1 MDKVKVFMQ
10 VDMSEKDA
18 TLSLLMIKGLGSK
31 RFFRLKEAFGSAL
44 DVWRHASKKG
54 LKDLVPDSVANAIL
68 KGPDEKG
75 LKRLK
80 ETCKRKG
87 FWLLFYNDPDYP
99 PSLRHIHDPPAV
111 LFGAGNRKVLSSR
124 CVAIV
129 GSRKS
134 STYGQ
139 RICASIAKS
148 LSEAGLTIVSGLALG
163 IDACAHRAAVDSG
176 GLTIAVKGC
185 GLDVKY
191 PMRNAFLAEKIAEN
205 GAVISEFF
213 PEVVAEPGN
222 FPARN
227 RIISGLSLGV
237 VVVEAGVKSGSLI
250 TAYLALDQGR
260 EVMAV
265 PGSVFSYGS
274 KGCHKLIKEGAG
286 LVESAKDVLETLGLD
301 QWDANTNS
309 RDKAQKMPVISGET
323 GKVIDKLGAD
333 PQHIDEIAVKCSMPA
348 SKVASILTEL
358 ELKDLVTCWGSGMY
372 SLIKSN
378 E

>member
-1 MDKVKVFMQ
+1 MQ

-18 TLSLLMIKGLGSK
+18 TLSLLLIKGLGSR
-31 RFFRLKEAFGSAL
+31 RFFRLRKVFGSAL
-44 DVWRHASKKG
+44 DVWKHASRKG
-54 LKDLVPDSVANAIL
+54 LEGLVPDSVSQAIL

-75 LKRLK
+75 LKKLK
-80 ETCKRKG
+80 ETCKREG

-99 PSLRHIHDPPAV
+99 PSLRHIHDPPAL

-139 RICASIAKS
+139 RVCVSIAKS

-163 IDACAHRAAVDSG
+163 IDACAHRAAVESG
-176 GLTIAVKGC
+176 GSTIAVKGC
-185 GLDVKY
+185 GLDVSY
-191 PMRNAFLAEKIAEN
+191 PMRNVSLAEKISEN

-213 PEVVAEPGN
+213 PEVMAEPGN

-237 VVVEAGVKSGSLI
+237 VVVEGGVKSGSLI
-250 TAYLALDQGR
+250 TAYLALEQGR

-265 PGSVFSYGS
+265 PGSVFSHGS
-274 KGCHKLIKEGAG
+274 KGCHKLIKEGAT
-286 LVESAKDVLETLGLD
+286 LVESGKDVLETLGLD
-301 QWDANTNS
+301 KGFANTNS
-309 RDKAQKMPVISGET
+309 PEKPHKRPAISGEA
-323 GKVIDKLGAD
+323 GKVIDKLEAD
-333 PQHIDEIAVKCSMPA
+333 PQHIDEIAFKCSMPA
-348 SKVASILTEL
+348 SRVASILIEL
-358 ELKDLVTCWGSGMY
+358 ELKDLVTSWGSGMY